1 MLNIR
6 KKEPKQTTGRNRWL
20 PALFIGLLL
29 CLAANILLKF
39 GASTPETPKT
49 PAEVFT
55 RYLEKTVAERP
66 VETGTVGAEAEA
78 AIMDRVA
85 YTVAEQSDTQ
95 VTLEITAP
103 DMATILDKAEQTDM
117 TPQDILDMLNGDAF
131 PTRTTVLT
139 VELDEDGNM
148 IESLEFLDAMYGG
161 LLTYL
166 EQFVPETEGSG

>member
-1 MLNIR
+1 MKTSQR
-6 KKEPKQTTGRNRWL
+6 KRRQWVIPVLAG
-20 PALFIGLLL
+20 IVLL
-29 CLAANILLKF
+29 CLAANIPLKF

-55 RYLEKTVAERP
+55 RYLEETVAERP
-66 VETGTVGAEAEA
+66 AETGTVGAEAEA

-85 YTVAEQSDTQ
+85 YTVVEQTDAT

-103 DMATILDKAEQTDM
+103 DMVTILGKAEQTDM
-117 TPQDILDMLNGDAF
+117 TPQDILDVLNGDIF

-148 IESLEFLDAMYGG
+148 IESWALIDAMYGG

-166 EQFVPETEGSG
+166 EQFVLETEGSG